1 MSFVHLHLHSS
12 YSVLDGFCKIKDLIA
27 RVQALGM
34 PAVALTDHGTM
45 FGTID
50 FYNAAKQ
57 AGVKPIIGLETY
69 LAPRSMFDK
78 DSQKDKKAAHLVL
91 LAENMT
97 GYHNLLEIATASQL
111 EGFYYVPRIDRQFL
125 ASHSEGLIATSA
137 CLSGEIPRA
146 VLNGD
151 IARAERSLKWYLDL
165 FGKDRFFIE
174 LQSHNIPELPMVNQS
189 LLTLGR
195 KLGAKL
201 IATNDVHYINP
212 QDAELQDILLA
223 VQTGKVLA
231 DPDRMRMTDN
241 SYYLRSPKEMRDLFG
256 NIPETISNT
265 LVIAER
271 CDVDLSSKGY
281 HLPQFEVPA
290 GQTAQSYL
298 RHLCE
303 EGLTWRYKERRDD
316 PDIRARLDRELKTIH
331 EMGFDAYFLIVWDL
345 CRHAREENIWY
356 NARGSAAGSLVAF
369 ALRITLVD
377 PIEHKLIFER
387 FLNKGRVS
395 MPDIDLDFQDDR
407 RAEMM
412 EYCSRKFGEDKVA
425 QIITFG
431 TMAARGALRDVGR
444 VMEIPLPE
452 VDKVAKLI
460 PAIPGK
466 PVTIQSV
473 LEESP
478 ELRELYDS
486 AAYLKR
492 LIDTASRMEG
502 SIRNVGTHAAGVI
515 ISDKPITEYIPLHR
529 PTSQSENLPIKTVAQ
544 YEMSVIDEL
553 GLLKVDFL
561 GLVTLTIMSKASQL
575 IDERHHVQYT
585 LDNIP
590 VADPAV
596 YGYISEGRT
605 AGMFQL
611 EGTGMTRYIMQ
622 MRPTELAHVIAM
634 IALFRPGPMEII
646 PEYIERMHGKQKVD
660 YLHEKLQPIFKDT
673 FGHAVYQEQ
682 IMQAAIDLG
691 GYSPS
696 ESDDLRRAIAKK
708 KEKEV
713 IKHRKKFIK
722 GAVANGIP
730 NETAEKIFDYWQA
743 FAHYGF
749 NKSHAADYG
758 VIAVQTAF
766 LKLHYPVE
774 YMTALLSAWKNDIE
788 KCANYVNEC
797 RNMGID
803 VLPPDVNTSGYDF
816 EIEDRI
822 NENPA
827 IRFGLGAIKNV
838 GQNPVEIILQA
849 RKAGPFTNLTDFAR
863 RVDLRQMGRRPLEC
877 LIKVG
882 AMDSLG
888 QRAAMLRA
896 IDRIISVSTSFFRA
910 AEVGQ
915 LMLFGSVVDPGDTIV
930 LQDVPLYNHREQLDW
945 ERELLGL
952 YVSDHPMNAF
962 AGILREQVSQYSNQL
977 DELEVGTKLKVG
989 GMVTRVRQF
998 PTKTL
1003 KNMAFATLE
1012 DNFGQMELVIFS
1024 RPWEQY
1030 RTLIEPDNFLIIEGR
1045 LDKRNNEPK
1054 VLVDKVRVVE
1064 LSEFQGEGTNPFAP
1078 DPYFDEVLDKFLPD
1092 IASLTSS
1099 DDTLQSADPGE
1110 DEFHSDDNND
1120 NNGTSIDS
1128 EENDDYWQS
1137 DSLESSFESEDHL
1150 ANVDLFM
1157 DDETDLPDPS
1167 SPENS
1172 SIHNR
1177 SLTNPT
1183 EIENTDVQQAVK
1195 ATSEFVETVIENHN
1209 NLPEESG
1216 SSDKEPMTFSKKL
1229 ILTIASCGD
1238 KDRDKRRIRR
1248 LHGIL
1253 VSRPGKD
1260 YFSFKIF
1267 EDDHWYLLE
1276 FPNNSTKLNDV
1287 LIDELIR
1294 MLGPENIFVSQLAS

>member
-298 RHLCE
+298 RYLCE
-303 EGLTWRYKERRDD
+303 EGLAWRYKEHRSD
-316 PDIRARLDRELKTIH
+316 PEIRARLDKELKVIH

-356 NARGSAAGSLVAF
+356 NARGSAAGSLVAY

-452 VDKVAKLI
+452 VDKVAKII

-478 ELRELYDS
+478 ELRELYES
-486 AAYLKR
+486 TSYLKR

-502 SIRNVGTHAAGVI
+502 TIRNVGTHAAGVI

-529 PTSQSENLPIKTVAQ
+529 PTNQSENLPIKTVAQ

-561 GLVTLTIMSKASQL
+561 GLVTLTIMAKASQL
-575 IDERHHVQYT
+575 IAERHQVNYT

-590 VADPAV
+590 VDDPGV
-596 YGYISEGRT
+596 YAYISEGRT

-622 MRPTELAHVIAM
+622 MQPTELAHVIAM

-646 PEYIERMHGKQKVD
+646 PEYIERMHGKQRVD

-774 YMTALLSAWKNDIE
+774 YMAALLSAWKNDIE

-803 VLPPDVNTSGYDF
+803 VLPPDINMSGYDF
-816 EIEDRI
+816 EIEDHI
-822 NENPA
+822 NESPD

-838 GQNPVEIILQA
+838 GQNPVDLILQA

-888 QRAAMLRA
+888 HRAAMLRA
-896 IDRIISVSTSFFRA
+896 IDRIISVSASFFRA

-915 LMLFGSVVDPGDTIV
+915 LMLFGSVVDTGDTII
-930 LQDVPLYNHREQLDW
+930 LQDTPLYNPREQLDW

-989 GMVTRVRQF
+989 GMLTRVRQF

-1030 RTLIEPDNFLIIEGR
+1030 RNLIEPDNFLIVEGR

-1054 VLVDKVRVVE
+1054 VLVDKVRLIE
-1064 LSEFQGEGTNPFAP
+1064 LSQFQGEGTNPLAP

-1092 IASLTSS
+1092 IDILAGSA
-1099 DDTLQSADPGE
+1099 DTQASADPNE
-1110 DEFHSDDNND
+1110 DEYHIDDDSNDDGTPSDYQENDVYWQADNA
-1120 NNGTSIDS
+1120 GQSYDS
-1128 EENDDYWQS
+1128 EALSAVIDLEIDEAPEIPDPLALEYKGIEGESLTISTGIISTDFQQAIITTNDPNETMVE
-1137 DSLESSFESEDHL
+1137 SLENQANGNGLSESEPL
-1150 ANVDLFM
+1150 SF
-1157 DDETDLPDPS
+1157 P
-1167 SPENS
+1167 
-1172 SIHNR
+1172 
-1177 SLTNPT
+1177 
-1183 EIENTDVQQAVK
+1183 
-1195 ATSEFVETVIENHN
+1195 
-1209 NLPEESG
+1209 
-1216 SSDKEPMTFSKKL
+1216 KKL

-1276 FPNNSTKLNDV
+1276 FPNNCTKLNEV
-1287 LIDELIR
+1287 LIDELTR
-1294 MLGPENIFVSQLAS
+1294 MLGSENIFVSQLAS